1 MCLHIIF
8 ATWLVILYCPV
19 QLCVLGQN
27 NCPGQ
32 FLRCFIV
39 SRRWAT
45 WQPSVALLHFLSR
58 SPPSTNANTNFLGNL
73 IFSFISFFLT
83 LQQVLW
89 LCDLLKYSSILC
101 LAEVLWNLVGNFV
114 WNIAAAHK
122 TALIYSEIRSYIR
135 ILHLGYHWEPHF
147 FWVNSWTMSN
157 TDIVGSSLKSNSETR
172 VPFHIKAWF
181 EADFIGRK
189 QPLSRHWS
197 IFLH

>member
-1 MCLHIIF
+1 MSFNITPVASGYREIHPYSAMNIDSVKINTSLIMMKE
-8 ATWLVILYCPV
+8 CPV

-39 SRRWAT
+39 SGRWAT

-58 SPPSTNANTNFLGNL
+58 SPPSTNANTNINIFLN
-73 IFSFISFFLT
+73 IFQLFKSFVIM
-83 LQQVLW
+83 
-89 LCDLLKYSSILC
+89 CDLLKYSSILC

-147 FWVNSWTMSN
+147 FWVNSWTM
-157 TDIVGSSLKSNSETR
+157 LNSELSLLWK
-172 VPFHIKAWF
+172 VIKKPESTF
-181 EADFIGRK
+181 
-189 QPLSRHWS
+189 SH
-197 IFLH
+197 

>member
-58 SPPSTNANTNFLGNL
+58 SPPSTNANTNTNFIGNNFFLLSLPLLL
-73 IFSFISFFLT
+73 IFFSTFDYVWFAKVFWYSMLSRSFMEFSWQF
-83 LQQVLW
+83 
-89 LCDLLKYSSILC
+89 CLKYCCRAQNCSHIFRDKKLYK
-101 LAEVLWNLVGNFV
+101 
-114 WNIAAAHK
+114 NI
-122 TALIYSEIRSYIR
+122 TFRLS
-135 ILHLGYHWEPHF
+135 LGATF
-147 FWVNSWTMSN
+147 FWVNSWTMLNS
-157 TDIVGSSLKSNSETR
+157 DLSLLWKVIQKPESTFS
-172 VPFHIKAWF
+172 H
-181 EADFIGRK
+181 
-189 QPLSRHWS
+189 
-197 IFLH
+197 

>member
-39 SRRWAT
+39 SGRWAT

-58 SPPSTNANTNFLGNL
+58 SPPSTNANTNTNFIGNIFFFYLCHFFL
-73 IFSFISFFLT
+73 SFFQL
-83 LQQVLW
+83 LIM
-89 LCDLLKYSSILC
+89 CDLLKYSGILC
-101 LAEVLWNLVGNFV
+101 LAEVLWNLFGNFV

-147 FWVNSWTMSN
+147 S
-157 TDIVGSSLKSNSETR
+157 G
-172 VPFHIKAWF
+172 
-181 EADFIGRK
+181 
-189 QPLSRHWS
+189 
-197 IFLH
+197 